1 MRLARRAFAF
11 RVWPEPQRCV
21 TLVLSSGAPHPAA
34 RRRDR
39 RTPSCRRAP
48 DSDTTGIGH
57 RAPRSRDFSDK
68 RTPTGPAQTCPVQRR
83 RNSPRNADPMPW
95 HGRVPISNKRA
106 EHTQAPN
113 VAAARPEPPVRSE
126 RFLMDGQ
133 HPENNN
139 GLEPRRRKL
148 EAD

>member
-11 RVWPEPQRCV
+11 RLWHEPQRCM
-21 TLVLSSGAPHPAA
+21 TLVLSSGAPHPTA

-39 RTPSCRRAP
+39 LTPSCRRAP
-48 DSDTTGIGH
+48 DSDTTGIGTVR
-57 RAPRSRDFSDK
+57 RARGISATSARQPGQLKHALFSEDEIH
-68 RTPTGPAQTCPVQRR
+68 QE
-83 RNSPRNADPMPW
+83 